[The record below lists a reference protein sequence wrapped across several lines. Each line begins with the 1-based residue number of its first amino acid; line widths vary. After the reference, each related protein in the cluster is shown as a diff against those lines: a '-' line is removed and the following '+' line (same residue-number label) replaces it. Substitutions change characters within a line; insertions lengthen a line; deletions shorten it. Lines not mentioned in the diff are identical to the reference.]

1 MLIYI
6 ILTIIVLLVIGYLY
20 YKVKFQFWSRQP
32 VFHFHNIWYWYDPPG
47 IIQKDKPQMDKFYNS
62 YIEFDSYD
70 NYSTE
75 KKALFVE
82 FVKDNFLPREHEKY
96 IPTNESIS
104 SYLDAI
110 I

>member
-62 YIEFDSYD
+62 YIEFDSYE
-70 NYSTE
+70 Y
-75 KKALFVE
+75 F
-82 FVKDNFLPREHEKY
+82 
-96 IPTNESIS
+96 
-104 SYLDAI
+104 
-110 I
+110 